1 MSHTSS
7 FPSSPESLPA
17 AGSLDPSRR
26 VGILGR
32 GIIGRRVVDS
42 CRRAGLEV
50 VAWNRTRRG
59 ELDTLETPAD
69 VARRALVLQI
79 FVTDDRALASVLDGL
94 LPALTADHVVLNCS
108 TVSLEATQAAAASVA
123 TTGAAFLDAPF
134 TGSRNAAAAGEL
146 VYYIGGSAEVLSRV
160 QWALEPSAKAIV
172 PLGEVGDATIIKIAT
187 NLVSAV
193 AVQALAEALGM
204 ISAHGVDP
212 EKFLSAMEHN
222 ANSSGLSRMK
232 LPAMVAGTFDPHF
245 SLKNM
250 WKDAGF
256 AERLAQTK
264 GIELPALAVAR
275 GRMGAMVG
283 QGRGEEDFSVLASH
297 YLPGKQAAPDA

>member
-26 VGILGR
+26 VGILGM

-108 TVSLEATQAAAASVA
+108 TVSLEATQAAAASVGA
-123 TTGAAFLDAPF
+123 TGAAFWM
-134 TGSRNAAAAGEL
+134 R
-146 VYYIGGSAEVLSRV
+146 
-160 QWALEPSAKAIV
+160 
-172 PLGEVGDATIIKIAT
+172 PLR
-187 NLVSAV
+187 
-193 AVQALAEALGM
+193 
-204 ISAHGVDP
+204 GV
-212 EKFLSAMEHN
+212 EM
-222 ANSSGLSRMK
+222 R
-232 LPAMVAGTFDPHF
+232 
-245 SLKNM
+245 
-250 WKDAGF
+250 
-256 AERLAQTK
+256 R
-264 GIELPALAVAR
+264 R
-275 GRMGAMVG
+275 R
-283 QGRGEEDFSVLASH
+283 AS
-297 YLPGKQAAPDA
+297 